1 MLFTNKLLSRHA
13 VIRCKSVKLYQWS
26 VTGKEKQSVGFI
38 YNELQRLGE
47 KMRYWYRNISNLRQH
62 AIPNLAIQGPCKS
75 GSVGNII
82 SCCISKWWNLI
93 LVIHVPRCYCTL
105 GFVAG
110 QHSHMSSPYLGSF
123 WYLFRIYCSDE
134 RAVMHV
140 GIAYPQWRKTRSL
153 HSWCMRNPQFYV
165 SGRRPMT
172 GIQRVI

>member
-1 MLFTNKLLSRHA
+1 MWVS
-13 VIRCKSVKLYQWS
+13 
-26 VTGKEKQSVGFI
+26 FI
-38 YNELQRLGE
+38 
-47 KMRYWYRNISNLRQH
+47 MRYSDLVKRWGTGIEISVISGSMPFQ
-62 AIPNLAIQGPCKS
+62 ISQGQGPCNI

-140 GIAYPQWRKTRSL
+140 GIANPQWRKKRSL
-153 HSWCMRNPQFYV
+153 HSRCMRNPQFYV